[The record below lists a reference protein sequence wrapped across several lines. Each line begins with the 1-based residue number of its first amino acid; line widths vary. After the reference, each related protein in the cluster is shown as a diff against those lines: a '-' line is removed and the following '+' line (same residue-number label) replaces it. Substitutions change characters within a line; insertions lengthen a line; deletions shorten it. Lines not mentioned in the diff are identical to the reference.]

1 MGHDFVGSLVN
12 LAFVRIDVLG
22 CFGLLL
28 LFLCVIIVVAI
39 NLNEFLD
46 NNLGRRLSSLN
57 LQQLLIVIY
66 LRLLNLE

>member
-1 MGHDFVGSLVN
+1 MSHDFVGSLVN
-12 LAFVRIDVLG
+12 LAVVRIDVLG

-28 LFLCVIIVVAI
+28 LFICVIIIVAVD
-39 NLNEFLD
+39 LNEFLD

-66 LRLLNLE
+66 L